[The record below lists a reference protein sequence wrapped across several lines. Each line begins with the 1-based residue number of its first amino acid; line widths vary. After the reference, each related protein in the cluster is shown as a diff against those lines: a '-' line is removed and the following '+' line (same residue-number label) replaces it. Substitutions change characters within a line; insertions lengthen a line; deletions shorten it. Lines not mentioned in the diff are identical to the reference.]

1 MPYRWNGYE
10 CDTADEL
17 LRLKERVQGKD
28 SLRSSPSSSLESSG
42 LGFCSNPG
50 HRDDCSGRKD
60 SCAPASTRCCGKNGD
75 CNCDRLR

>member
-17 LRLKERVQGKD
+17 VKLKERIQDKENPQ
-28 SLRSSPSSSLESSG
+28 PSSSLESSWMG
-42 LGFCSNPG
+42 TCSNPS
-50 HRDDCSGRKD
+50 HRDDCSGRKA
-60 SCAPASTRCCGKNGD
+60 SCAPASTRCCGKGGD